1 MDELM
6 DGLVGEWRE
15 KWADWWVWMDEGS
28 EKRHTQE
35 HNLSPRLSSWIFL
48 VT

>member
-15 KWADWWVWMDEGS
+15 KWADWWVWMDEGQ
-28 EKRHTQE
+28 RRDTLR
-35 HNLSPRLSSWIFL
+35 N
-48 VT
+48 TT